1 MMKQSFNLPAP
12 CRAHTAVIAM
22 ISCTMLHGC
31 QQYQPRPVDVAAHR
45 AEFLARTPDLASTA
59 RREDSAVAAPRQS
72 GAAGLSLDEAE
83 RVALYFNA
91 TLRRARRDAGIAL
104 AASENGGL
112 WTDPTISLEFTRILQ
127 SVSNPNELF
136 GGFNLS
142 IPISGRLEI
151 EKARLGLAHA
161 AALADVARLEWSTR
175 MELRRAWA
183 QWSALRLQA
192 AAVAEF
198 SEFVS
203 SVVSVVEAMAKSGDV
218 ARIDARLFRLE
229 KFSASADAQ
238 RLQAQCKQ
246 AELSIMRL
254 LGLPPSFTA
263 HLEPSILAPLAPG
276 SIAALDPATDAVQ
289 QRILDGSPSL
299 LVAKAEYE
307 VAEHRLKEEIAR
319 QLPDLQ
325 VSPNYGTQNA
335 ERQFLLGL
343 AIPLPIFNGNR
354 RAIAE
359 AFASREVARADIELE
374 LETAMAAAAFRHS
387 ELRAASVRSEIFESD
402 LLPLAELQYREAREV
417 ARLGEVNTLALLE
430 SLKRRKEAQ
439 IGLIEAARDETVAAI
454 GIEEVVGEPV
464 GPVAGETK

>member
-1 MMKQSFNLPAP
+1 MNTRSFNVPVP
-12 CRAHTAVIAM
+12 RWVNTAAIAM
-22 ISCTMLHGC
+22 VACTMLHGC
-31 QQYQPRPVDVAAHR
+31 QQYEPRPVDVAAHR
-45 AEFLARTPDLASTA
+45 AEFLARTPDLASTTA
-59 RREDSAVAAPRQS
+59 REDPAVAIPRPAGAPS
-72 GAAGLSLDEAE
+72 LSLNDAE

-112 WTDPTISLEFTRILQ
+112 WTDPTISLEFTRILE

-161 AALADVARLEWSTR
+161 AALAEVARLEWSTR
-175 MELRRAWA
+175 MELRRAWT
-183 QWSALRLQA
+183 QWSALRLQVD
-192 AAVAEF
+192 AVTQF
-198 SEFVS
+198 SGFVS
-203 SVVSVVEAMAKSGDV
+203 GVVSVVEAMATSGEV

-229 KFSASADAQ
+229 QVSASAEAQ
-238 RLQAQCKQ
+238 RLQAQCRQ
-246 AELSIMRL
+246 AELTIIRL
-254 LGLPPSFTA
+254 LGLPPSFVA
-263 HLEPSILAPLAPG
+263 RLEPSNLAPG
-276 SIAALDPATDAVQ
+276 IIAAIDPATDAVQ

-307 VAEHRLKEEIAR
+307 VAEHRLKEEVAR

-359 AFASREVARADIELE
+359 ALAAREVARADIELE
-374 LETAMAAAAFRHS
+374 LETAIASAAFRHS
-387 ELRAASVRSEIFESD
+387 ELRAASVQREIFVRD
-402 LLPLAELQYREAREV
+402 LVPLAELQYREAREV

-430 SLKRRKEAQ
+430 GLKRRKEAQ
-439 IGLIEAARDETVAAI
+439 IGLIEAQRDEAVAAI
-454 GIEEVVGEPV
+454 GIEEVVGVPV
-464 GPVAGETK
+464 GQVAGDTK

>member
-1 MMKQSFNLPAP
+1 MKTCPSIPFIGPRS
-12 CRAHTAVIAM
+12 RAAAAAAAIG
-22 ISCTMLHGC
+22 CTLLQGC
-31 QQYQPRPVDVAAHR
+31 QQYEPRPVDIAAHR
-45 AEFLARTPDLASTA
+45 AEFLARTPDLASAPGPGTA
-59 RREDSAVAAPRQS
+59 ASPDRPAGAP
-72 GAAGLSLDEAE
+72 ALTLDDAE

-112 WTDPTISLEFTRILQ
+112 WTDPTISLEFTRILE

-161 AALADVARLEWSTR
+161 AALAEVARLEWLTR
-175 MELRRAWA
+175 MDVRRAWM
-183 QWSALRLQA
+183 QWSATRLRLE
-192 AAVAEF
+192 AVTQFAG
-198 SEFVS
+198 FVS
-203 SVVSVVEAMAKSGDV
+203 GVVSVVETMAASGEV

-229 KFSASADAQ
+229 QVSAAAEAQ
-238 RLQAQCKQ
+238 RLQAQCRQ

-254 LGLPPSFTA
+254 LGLPPSSVA
-263 HLEPSILAPLAPG
+263 RLEPSDLAPG
-276 SIAALDPATDAVQ
+276 SVAVIDPATDAFQ
-289 QRILDGSPSL
+289 RRILDGSPSL

-359 AFASREVARADIELE
+359 ALAAREVARADIELE
-374 LETAMAAAAFRHS
+374 LETAIAAAALRHS
-387 ELRAASVRSEIFESD
+387 ELLAASMQREIFVRD
-402 LLPLAELQYREAREV
+402 LVPLAELQYREARQV
-417 ARLGEVNTLALLE
+417 ATLGEVNTLALLE
-430 SLKRRKEAQ
+430 GLKRRKEAL
-439 IGLIEAARDETVAAI
+439 IGLIEAQRDEAVAAI